1 MFYIF
6 NNIKDKFILESVI
19 KANDTRDINDVFI
32 AKSNLITFSTK
43 WKLTGNLWKMYILY
57 TLIHNDNPYTRAIEK
72 NQKVSGDDSLIMED
86 LKKYYDLYNLNI
98 DFIKEIKNYT
108 FLKETGSHY
117 VRDLLLELNEEVD
130 NKDFNTFKDRI
141 INFYKTKGLSDM
153 AIYKAFRV
161 NDGLLMPIKH
171 VLEIS
176 FDDLIGYEEH
186 KKILCD
192 NTEEFINGRPYN
204 NVSLYGDAGTGK
216 SSSVKALI
224 NKYFDQGLRI
234 IEVYKHQM
242 KEISR
247 IIDTLK
253 SRPYY
258 YIIYM
263 DDLSFEE
270 DEIEYKYLKS
280 IIEGGIEP
288 KPNNVVIYAT
298 SNRRHLIKESFKDN
312 GDIMDDLHRNETE
325 AEKLSLA
332 YRFGIKI
339 FYSSLTPSEFKN
351 MVIEL
356 ARRNDITIDTDLLLK
371 EANMFQMNNGTLS
384 GRCATQ
390 FISYIFNKYKNE

>member
-6 NNIKDKFILESVI
+6 NNIKEKEILDSVL
-19 KANDTRDINDVFI
+19 KAKITNDNKDIFDSISKLV
-32 AKSNLITFSTK
+32 TFSTK
-43 WKLTGNLWKMYILY
+43 WKLTGNLWHKYILY
-57 TLIHNDNPYTRAIEK
+57 ILVHNDNPYTRAIEK
-72 NQKVSGDDSLIMED
+72 NQKVSGDDSLIIHD
-86 LKKYYDLYNLNI
+86 LRSFYDLYNLDI
-98 DFIKEIKNYT
+98 DFMEEVKNYT

-117 VRDLLLELNEEVD
+117 VRDLLIELEKNIND
-130 NKDFNTFKDRI
+130 KSFDSFKENI

-161 NDGLLMPIKH
+161 NDGILEPIKH
-171 VLEIS
+171 VQDIV
-176 FDDLIGYEEH
+176 FDDLIGYDEH

-192 NTEEFINGRPYN
+192 NTEAFINNLPYN
-204 NVSLYGDAGTGK
+204 NVLLYGDAGTGK

-242 KEISR
+242 KEISK

-270 DEIEYKYLKS
+270 NEIEYKYLKS

-288 KPNNVVIYAT
+288 KPSNVAIYAT
-298 SNRRHLIKESFKDN
+298 SNRRHLIKETFKDN
-312 GDIMDDLHRNETE
+312 GDVFDDLHRKETE

-339 FYSSLTPSEFKN
+339 FYSSLTPLEFKE
-351 MVIEL
+351 MVMEL
-356 ARRNDITIDTDLLLK
+356 AKRNDINIDNELLLK
-371 EANMFQMNNGTLS
+371 EANIFQMNNGTLS

-390 FISYIFNKYKNE
+390 FISYIYNKYQK

>member
-6 NNIKDKFILESVI
+6 NNIKEKDILDSVL
-19 KANDTRDINDVFI
+19 KAKITNDSKDIFEAI
-32 AKSNLITFSTK
+32 SKLITFSTK
-43 WKLTGNLWKMYILY
+43 WKLTGNLWHKYILY
-57 TLIHNDNPYTRAIEK
+57 VLVHNDNPYTRAIEK
-72 NQKVSGDDSLIMED
+72 NQKVSGDDSLIMHD
-86 LKKYYDLYNLNI
+86 LRAFYDLYNLDI
-98 DFIKEIKNYT
+98 DFMSEVKNYT

-117 VRDLLLELNEEVD
+117 VRDLLNELEKEIN
-130 NKDFNTFKDRI
+130 NNTFDVFKNSV

-161 NDGLLMPIKH
+161 NDGVLVPIKH
-171 VLEIS
+171 VQDIV
-176 FDDLIGYEEH
+176 FDDLIGYDEH
-186 KKILCD
+186 KKILCE
-192 NTEEFINGRPYN
+192 NTEAFINNRPYN
-204 NVSLYGDAGTGK
+204 NVLLYGDAGTGK

-242 KEISR
+242 KEISK

-270 DEIEYKYLKS
+270 NEIEYKYLKS

-288 KPNNVVIYAT
+288 KPANVAIYAT
-298 SNRRHLIKESFKDN
+298 SNRRHLIKETFQDN
-312 GDIMDDLHRNETE
+312 GTVFDDLHRKETE

-339 FYSSLTPSEFKN
+339 FYSSLTPNEFKE
-351 MVIEL
+351 MVTEL
-356 ARRNDITIDTDLLLK
+356 AKRNDITIDNELLLK
-371 EANMFQMNNGTLS
+371 EANTFQMNNGTLS
-384 GRCATQ
+384 GRCAQQ
-390 FISYIFNKYKNE
+390 FISYIFNKYMN